1 MASNIVLSN
10 TDFKV
15 VGTRPVRHD
24 GTDKVTG
31 RAKYG
36 ADFGAAGAL
45 FAKVLRSPH
54 AHARIKS
61 IDTSKAEAAPGV
73 RAVITGA
80 DIPTD
85 SAAAR
90 KVMAKDKALYK
101 GHPVAA
107 VAAISAHQ
115 AEQALVL
122 IEVEYEVLKAAT
134 EVRQAMA
141 DDAELLHDD
150 QTTTEMGEATD
161 NHSNIAT
168 HFRYE
173 QGELEQGFAAA
184 DVIVEKEYST
194 ATVHQ
199 GYIEPQNGAA
209 FWNANGELTIWVS
222 TQGAF
227 TTRDALAGVLN
238 LPVSK
243 VRVVP
248 MEIGGGFG
256 GKIPIYLE
264 PLTALLSKRAGVAV
278 KGAMSRT
285 EVFEATGPTS
295 GSYMHIKMGAT
306 NDGKIVA
313 AEAMLAFDAG
323 AFPGSPVTA
332 GAQCMFACYE
342 IENARV
348 DGYDVVANKPPVAA
362 YRAPGAPIAA
372 FAAETVVDELAE
384 KLGIDP
390 IEFRI
395 RNASKEGTRRVDG
408 PVFPKVGNVEQLEAA
423 RETEQ
428 YQRPL
433 EGSNRGRGVASG
445 FWFNIGLQ
453 SSASISVQADGTISL
468 VEGSTDIG
476 GSRAAIAMQ
485 AAEVLGIPAE
495 DVDPSVGD
503 TDSVGYTFLTGG
515 SRTTF
520 ATGWA
525 AYECAQEI
533 KQKMIERAAS
543 IWDVEVDVVD
553 LVDGVFQHTSDQEL
567 KLGFKELAGQLNR
580 TGGPISAQV
589 SVDPRGAGGAF
600 ATHIVDVEVDPDTG
614 KVTILDYTA
623 IQDVGKA
630 IHPSYVEGQIQGGV
644 VQGIGWALNEEYR
657 FSSDGRMENSSFL
670 DYRMPTSL
678 DLPMIR
684 HSDRRDRQPGPSLRG
699 AWRGRGA
706 HRSSHGRHC
715 QRHLPRRRR
724 ADEQAA
730 HVSRRNP
737 GEPLGE
743 KWRARG
749 CGPGRRL
756 DFSQL
761 HSLGNWQG
769 RTDVRPCAIIGRESR
784 KLSKCRFPQTNTTE
798 NQLQEHENDQS
809 TLRNP

>member
-1 MASNIVLSN
+1 MASNVVLSN
-10 TDFKV
+10 TDYKV

-36 ADFGAAGAL
+36 ADFEAAGVL

-61 IDTSKAEAAPGV
+61 IDTSKAESARGV

-107 VAAISAHQ
+107 VAATSAHD
-115 AEQALVL
+115 AEQALAL

-141 DDAELLHDD
+141 EDAELLHES
-150 QTTTEMGEATD
+150 QTTTEMGEETD
-161 NHSNIAT
+161 KHSNIAT

-173 QGELEQGFAAA
+173 QGDLDQGFAAA
-184 DVIVEKEYST
+184 DIIVEKEYST
-194 ATVHQ
+194 STVHQ

-209 FWNANGELTIWVS
+209 FWNTNGELTVWVS

-227 TTRDALAGVLN
+227 TTRDALAGVLD

-264 PLTALLSKRAGVAV
+264 PLTALLSKKAGASV
-278 KGAMSRT
+278 KSAMSRT

-332 GAQCMFACYE
+332 GAQCMFSCYD
-342 IENARV
+342 IENCRV

-372 FAAETVVDELAE
+372 FAGETVVDELAE
-384 KLGIDP
+384 KLGMDP
-390 IEFRI
+390 IEFRL
-395 RNASKEGTRRVDG
+395 RNASKEGSRRVDG
-408 PVFPKVGNVEQLEAA
+408 PVFPKVGNIEQLEAA
-423 RETEQ
+423 RESEQ

-433 EGSNRGRGVASG
+433 EGVNRGRGVASG

-476 GSRAAIAMQ
+476 GTRASIAMQ

-533 KQKMIERAAS
+533 KQKMIERAAG
-543 IWDVEVDVVD
+543 IWDVDVTDVD
-553 LVDGVFQHTSDQEL
+553 LVDGVFEHTSDQEL
-567 KLGFKELAGQLNR
+567 KLSFKELAGQLNR

-657 FSSDGRMENSSFL
+657 FNADGRMENSSFL

-678 DLPMIR
+678 DLPMIGTVIVEVAN
-684 HSDRRDRQPGPSLRG
+684 PGHPYGVRGVGEVPIVPPMAAIANAIYHAVGVRMNSLPMSPDAILESLWAKDG
-699 AWRGRGA
+699 APA
-706 HRSSHGRHC
+706 AVS
-715 QRHLPRRRR
+715 
-724 ADEQAA
+724 QAA
-730 HVSRRNP
+730 
-737 GEPLGE
+737 
-743 KWRARG
+743 
-749 CGPGRRL
+749 
-756 DFSQL
+756 D
-761 HSLGNWQG
+761 
-769 RTDVRPCAIIGRESR
+769 
-784 KLSKCRFPQTNTTE
+784 
-798 NQLQEHENDQS
+798 
-809 TLRNP
+809 

>member
-1 MASNIVLSN
+1 MATNVVLSN
-10 TDFKV
+10 TDYRV

-36 ADFGAAGAL
+36 ADFAAAGVL
-45 FAKVLRSPH
+45 HAKVLRSPH

-61 IDTSKAEAAPGV
+61 IDTAQALAAPGV

-107 VAAISAHQ
+107 VAAASAHD
-115 AEQALVL
+115 AEQALAR
-122 IEVEYEVLKAAT
+122 IEVVYEPLKAAT

-141 DDAELLHDD
+141 ADAELLHES
-150 QTTTEMGEATD
+150 QTTEELGEKTGTA
-161 NHSNIAT
+161 SNIAT

-173 QGELEQGFAAA
+173 QGDLEQGFAAA
-184 DVIVEKEYST
+184 DVIVEREYST

-199 GYIEPQNGAA
+199 GYIEPQNSAA
-209 FWNANGELTIWVS
+209 LWNNNGELTIWTS

-227 TTRDALAGVLN
+227 TTRDNLAGVLD

-243 VRVVP
+243 IKVIP

-264 PLTALLSKRAGVAV
+264 PLTALLSKKAGAPV
-278 KGAMSRT
+278 KGSMSRA

-295 GSYMHIKMGAT
+295 GSYMWVKMGAT
-306 NDGKIVA
+306 NDGKITA
-313 AEAMLAFDAG
+313 AEASLAFDAG

-332 GAQCMFACYE
+332 GAQCIFACYDL
-342 IENARV
+342 ENARV

-372 FAAETVVDELAE
+372 FGCETVVDELAE
-384 KLGIDP
+384 KLGLDP
-390 IEFRI
+390 MEFRL
-395 RNASKEGTRRVDG
+395 RNAAREGTRRVDG
-408 PVFPKVGNVEQLEAA
+408 PVFPKIGNIETMEAA
-423 RETEQ
+423 RDSDH
-428 YQRPL
+428 YRGKL
-433 EGSNRGRGVASG
+433 AGAHRGRGVASG

-453 SSASISVQADGTISL
+453 SSASISVQADGTIAL

-476 GSRAAIAMQ
+476 GTRASIAMQ

-495 DVDPSVGD
+495 DVDPSVAD

-525 AYECAQEI
+525 AYDCAREI
-533 KQKMIERAAS
+533 KRQMIDRAAS
-543 IWDVEVDVVD
+543 IWDVDPEVVD

-567 KLGFKELAGQLNR
+567 RMSFKELAGQLLR

-600 ATHIVDVEVDPDTG
+600 ATHVVDVEVDPDTG
-614 KVTILDYTA
+614 KVTVLDYTA
-623 IQDVGKA
+623 VQDCGKA
-630 IHPSYVEGQIQGGV
+630 VHPSYVEGQIQGGV

-657 FSSDGRMENSSFL
+657 FSPDGRMENSSFL

-678 DLPMIR
+678 DLPMI
-684 HSDRRDRQPGPSLRG
+684 GTVIVEI
-699 AWRGRGA
+699 A
-706 HRSSHGRHC
+706 
-715 QRHLPRRRR
+715 
-724 ADEQAA
+724 
-730 HVSRRNP
+730 NP
-737 GEPLGE
+737 GHPYGVRGVGE
-743 KWRARG
+743 VPIVPPMAAIANAIYHAIGVRMTELPMS
-749 CGPGRRL
+749 PGAVL
-756 DFSQL
+756 E
-761 HSLGNWQG
+761 SLWAKNGAN
-769 RTDVRPCAIIGRESR
+769 
-784 KLSKCRFPQTNTTE
+784 
-798 NQLQEHENDQS
+798 
-809 TLRNP
+809 

>member
-1 MASNIVLSN
+1 MATNIVLSN
-10 TDFKV
+10 TDYKV

-36 ADFGAAGAL
+36 ADFDAAGL
-45 FAKVLRSPH
+45 LYAKVLRSPH

-61 IDTSKAEAAPGV
+61 INTSKAEAAPGV
-73 RAVITGA
+73 RAVVTGQ
-80 DIPTD
+80 DVPTD

-90 KVMAKDKALYK
+90 KVIAKDKVLYK

-107 VAAISAHQ
+107 VAAASAHE
-115 AEQALVL
+115 AEQALAL
-122 IEVEYEVLKAAT
+122 IEVEYEPLKAAT
-134 EVRQAMA
+134 EVREAMA
-141 DDAELLHDD
+141 ENAELLHEN
-150 QTTTEMGEATD
+150 QTTTEMGEETD
-161 NHSNIAT
+161 KHSNIAT

-173 QGELEQGFAAA
+173 QGDLEQGFAAA

-199 GYIEPQNGAA
+199 GYIEPQNSAA
-209 FWNANGELTIWVS
+209 FWNTNGELTVWTS

-227 TTRDALAGVLN
+227 TTRDALAGVLD

-243 VRVVP
+243 VKVVP

-264 PLTALLSKRAGVAV
+264 PLTALLSKKAGVPV
-278 KGAMSRT
+278 KGAMSRA

-295 GSYMHIKMGAT
+295 GSYMWVKMGAT

-313 AEAMLAFDAG
+313 AEGSLAFDSG

-332 GAQCMFACYE
+332 GAQCMFACYD
-342 IENARV
+342 IDNARV

-390 IEFRI
+390 IEFRV

-408 PVFPKVGNVEQLEAA
+408 PVFPKVGNIETLEAA
-423 RETEQ
+423 RDSDL
-428 YQRPL
+428 YQRKL
-433 EGSNRGRGVASG
+433 EGPNRGRGVASG

-453 SSASISVQADGTISL
+453 SSAAISVHADGTIAL

-476 GSRAAIAMQ
+476 GTRASIAMQ

-495 DVDPSVGD
+495 DVHPSVGD

-525 AYECAQEI
+525 AYECAQDI
-533 KQKMIERAAS
+533 KQKMIERAAG
-543 IWDVEVDVVD
+543 IWDVDVADID

-567 KLGFKELAGQLNR
+567 KLSFKELAGQLNR
-580 TGGPISAQV
+580 TGGPISSQV

-600 ATHIVDVEVDPDTG
+600 ATHIVDVEVDTDTG
-614 KVTILDYTA
+614 KVTVLDYTA

-657 FSSDGRMENSSFL
+657 FNADGRMENSSFL

-678 DLPMIR
+678 DLPMIGTVIVEVAN
-684 HSDRRDRQPGPSLRG
+684 PGHPFGVRGVGEVPIVPPMAAVANAIYHAIGVRMNKLPMSPDAILESLWAKNG
-699 AWRGRGA
+699 EPAA
-706 HRSSHGRHC
+706 
-715 QRHLPRRRR
+715 L
-724 ADEQAA
+724 AQAA
-730 HVSRRNP
+730 
-737 GEPLGE
+737 
-743 KWRARG
+743 
-749 CGPGRRL
+749 
-756 DFSQL
+756 D
-761 HSLGNWQG
+761 
-769 RTDVRPCAIIGRESR
+769 
-784 KLSKCRFPQTNTTE
+784 
-798 NQLQEHENDQS
+798 
-809 TLRNP
+809 

>member
-10 TDFKV
+10 TDYKV

-36 ADFGAAGAL
+36 ADFDATGL
-45 FAKVLRSPH
+45 LYAKVLRSPH

-73 RAVITGA
+73 RAVITGQ
-80 DIPTD
+80 DVPTD

-107 VAAISAHQ
+107 LAAVSAHQ
-115 AEQALVL
+115 AEQALAL
-122 IEVEYEVLKAAT
+122 IEVEYEILKAAT
-134 EVRQAMA
+134 EVRDAMA

-161 NHSNIAT
+161 KHSNIAT

-173 QGELEQGFAAA
+173 QGDLDQGFASA
-184 DVIVEKEYST
+184 DIIVEKEYST

-209 FWNANGELTIWVS
+209 FWNTNGELTIWVS

-227 TTRDALAGVLN
+227 TTRDALAGVLD

-243 VRVVP
+243 VRVIP

-264 PLTALLSKRAGVAV
+264 PLTALLSRKAGATVKSAMTRA
-278 KGAMSRT
+278 

-332 GAQCMFACYE
+332 GAQCMFSCYD
-342 IENARV
+342 IENCRV

-372 FAAETVVDELAE
+372 FAGETVVDELAE

-390 IEFRI
+390 IEFRL
-395 RNASKEGTRRVDG
+395 RNASKEGSRRVDG
-408 PVFPKVGNVEQLEAA
+408 PVFPKVGNIEQLEAA
-423 RETEQ
+423 RESEQ
-428 YQRPL
+428 YQRKL
-433 EGSNRGRGVASG
+433 EGTNRGRGVASG

-453 SSASISVQADGTISL
+453 SSAAISVQADGTISL

-476 GSRAAIAMQ
+476 GTRASIAMQ

-543 IWDVEVDVVD
+543 IWDVDVDVVD

-567 KLGFKELAGQLNR
+567 QMSFKELAGQLNR

-678 DLPMIR
+678 DLPMI
-684 HSDRRDRQPGPSLRG
+684 GTVIVEV
-699 AWRGRGA
+699 A
-706 HRSSHGRHC
+706 
-715 QRHLPRRRR
+715 
-724 ADEQAA
+724 
-730 HVSRRNP
+730 NP
-737 GEPLGE
+737 GHPYGVRGVGE
-743 KWRARG
+743 VPIVPPMAAIANAIYHAVG
-749 CGPGRRL
+749 
-756 DFSQL
+756 
-761 HSLGNWQG
+761 
-769 RTDVRPCAIIGRESR
+769 VRM
-784 KLSKCRFPQTNTTE
+784 
-798 NQLQEHENDQS
+798 NQLPMSPDAILESLWAKDGDPS
-809 TLRNP
+809 GSA